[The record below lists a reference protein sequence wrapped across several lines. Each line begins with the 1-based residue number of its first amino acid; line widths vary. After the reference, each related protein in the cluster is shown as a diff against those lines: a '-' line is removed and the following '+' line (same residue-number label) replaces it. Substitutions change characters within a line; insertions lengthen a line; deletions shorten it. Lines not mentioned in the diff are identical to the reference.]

1 MCIVQMYFTL
11 EREMKENSGELAEH
25 KYENYICRTLALSCI
40 SRLTISILRILS
52 QMLAISEDKKIR
64 MEEI

>member
-1 MCIVQMYFTL
+1 
-11 EREMKENSGELAEH
+11 MKENSGELAEH